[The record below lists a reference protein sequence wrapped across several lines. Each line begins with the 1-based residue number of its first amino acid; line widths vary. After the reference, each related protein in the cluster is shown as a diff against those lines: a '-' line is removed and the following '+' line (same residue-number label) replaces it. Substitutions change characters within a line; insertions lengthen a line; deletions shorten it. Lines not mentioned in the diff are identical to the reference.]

1 MALGTVN
8 APGAAGMDAVEA
20 KQAAQAAKEAA
31 EAAMQKA
38 ADAEAAA
45 GNADSKADEAL
56 DAANNQAPT
65 YTEAT
70 ALTKLTSGEKL
81 SVAMGKIAKAIAD
94 LITHLADTTKHITA
108 AERTAWNG
116 KAAGSHNHDSRYYTE
131 TEMDTKLSGK
141 SDTSHT
147 HDGRYYTESEMNTK
161 LSGKSDTSHN
171 HSGQSLSPASIEMFP
186 GASAG
191 HGGYIDFHY
200 NNDAADYTSRLL
212 EIPKGVL
219 KYNNKG
225 LLSTAHVIAL
235 RNVNVK
241 FENGIATYENAE
253 IKTSSVT
260 FVQWR
265 AGAVST
271 LTDSVLSTTPNNGSV
286 TIVAKIGFTGG
297 PLPVNILIIN
307 L

>member
-1 MALGTVN
+1 MALGFVN
-8 APGAAGMDAVEA
+8 VGAKTDLTPSDVGL
-20 KQAAQAAKEAA
+20 
-31 EAAMQKA
+31 
-38 ADAEAAA
+38 
-45 GNADSKADEAL
+45 GNVPNVST
-56 DAANNQAPT
+56 NNQTPT

-70 ALTKLTSGEKL
+70 TLAKLTSGEKL
-81 SVAMGKIAKAIAD
+81 STAMGKIAKAVAD

-141 SDTSHT
+141 S
-147 HDGRYYTESEMNTK
+147 N
-161 LSGKSDTSHN
+161 TSHN
-171 HSGQSLSPASIEMFP
+171 HSEQSLSPVAIEMFP

-200 NNDAADYTSRLL
+200 NNDSADYTSRLL
-212 EIPKGVL
+212 EIPKGIL

-225 LLSTAHVIAL
+225 LLNTAHVIAL
-235 RNVNVK
+235 RNVNIP
-241 FENGIATYENAE
+241 FENGYYEYENSNITA
-253 IKTSSVT
+253 SSVT
-260 FVQWR
+260 FAQWR

-271 LTDSVLSTTPNNGSV
+271 LVDSVLSTTPKDGKMIIIAKNGM
-286 TIVAKIGFTGG
+286 TGT
-297 PLPVNILIIN
+297 PPVNILIIN

>member
-1 MALGTVN
+1 MALGFVN
-8 APGAAGMDAVEA
+8 VGAKTDLTPSDVGL
-20 KQAAQAAKEAA
+20 
-31 EAAMQKA
+31 
-38 ADAEAAA
+38 
-45 GNADSKADEAL
+45 GNVPNVST
-56 DAANNQAPT
+56 NNQTPT

-70 ALTKLTSGEKL
+70 TLAKLNSGEKL
-81 SVAMGKIAKAIAD
+81 SAAMGKIAKAVAD

-141 SDTSHT
+141 S
-147 HDGRYYTESEMNTK
+147 N
-161 LSGKSDTSHN
+161 TSHN

-235 RNVNVK
+235 RNVNVM

-271 LTDSVLSTTPNNGSV
+271 LTDSVLSTTANNGSV

>member
-1 MALGTVN
+1 MALGFVN
-8 APGAAGMDAVEA
+8 VGAKTDLTPSDVGL
-20 KQAAQAAKEAA
+20 
-31 EAAMQKA
+31 
-38 ADAEAAA
+38 
-45 GNADSKADEAL
+45 GNVPNVST
-56 DAANNQAPT
+56 NNQTPT

-70 ALTKLTSGEKL
+70 TLAKLTSGEKL
-81 SVAMGKIAKAIAD
+81 SAAMGKIAKAVAD

-147 HDGRYYTESEMNTK
+147 HDDRYYTESEVDTK
-161 LSGKSDTSHN
+161 LSGKSNTSHN
-171 HSGQSLSPASIEMFP
+171 HSGQSLSPTAIEMFP

-200 NNDAADYTSRLL
+200 NNDSADYTSRLL
-212 EIPKGVL
+212 EIPKGIL

-225 LLSTAHVIAL
+225 LLNTAHVIAL
-235 RNVNVK
+235 RNVNIP
-241 FENGIATYENAE
+241 FENGYYEYENSNITA
-253 IKTSSVT
+253 SSVT
-260 FVQWR
+260 FAQWR

-271 LTDSVLSTTPNNGSV
+271 LVDSVLATTPKDGKMIIIAKNGM
-286 TIVAKIGFTGG
+286 TGT
-297 PLPVNILIIN
+297 LPVNILIIN

>member
-1 MALGTVN
+1 MALGFVN
-8 APGAAGMDAVEA
+8 VGAKTDLTPSDVGL
-20 KQAAQAAKEAA
+20 
-31 EAAMQKA
+31 
-38 ADAEAAA
+38 
-45 GNADSKADEAL
+45 GNVPNVST
-56 DAANNQAPT
+56 NNQTPT

-70 ALTKLTSGEKL
+70 TPAKLTSGEKL
-81 SVAMGKIAKAIAD
+81 SAAMGKIAKAVAD

-141 SDTSHT
+141 SDTSH
-147 HDGRYYTESEMNTK
+147 
-161 LSGKSDTSHN
+161 N
-171 HSGQSLSPASIEMFP
+171 HSGQSLSPVAIEMFP

-200 NNDAADYTSRLL
+200 NNDSADYTSRLL
-212 EIPKGVL
+212 EIPKGIL

-225 LLSTAHVIAL
+225 LLNTAHVIAL
-235 RNVNVK
+235 RNVNIP
-241 FENGIATYENAE
+241 FENGYYEYANSNITA
-253 IKTSSVT
+253 SSVT
-260 FVQWR
+260 FAQWR

-271 LTDSVLSTTPNNGSV
+271 LVDSVLSTTPQDGKMI
-286 TIVAKIGFTGG
+286 IVAKNGMTGT
-297 PLPVNILIIN
+297 LPVNILIIN